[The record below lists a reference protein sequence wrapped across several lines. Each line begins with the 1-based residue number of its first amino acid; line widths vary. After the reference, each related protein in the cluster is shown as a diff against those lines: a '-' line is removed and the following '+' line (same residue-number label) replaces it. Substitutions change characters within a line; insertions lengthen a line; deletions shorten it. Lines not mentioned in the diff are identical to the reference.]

1 MGTGSGL
8 LELRGEVDDRRFTAL
23 LEGREPGSAAALV
36 PPAAS
41 TGTHRSAWDLT
52 FSAPKSVS
60 LAALVG
66 GDQRLIGAHDT
77 AVRTAF
83 AAIEPYAQARASG
96 GEVRVP
102 TAALVAAGF
111 RHHTSRSLDPQLHT
125 HVVVMNMTRRPDGAW
140 RALEPREL
148 FRSQAFATAV
158 YRSALAAEAR
168 SLGYEVTVTRGG
180 AWELRG
186 ISRTQL
192 LAFSTRRQAITAYL
206 TERGVEG
213 ARAAQIAAHQ
223 TRAAKAEIPDQ
234 AELRTRWNEQ
244 AATHGLDLYQIVRA
258 AHRTCARPLT
268 LQHGI
273 SPALAVDFAIGHV
286 TERAAV
292 AERRTVLRWALD

>member
-23 LEGREPGSAAALV
+23 LEGREPGSGALLV

-41 TGTHRSAWDLT
+41 TGTHRAAWDLT

-77 AVRTAF
+77 AVRQAF
-83 AAIEPYAQARASG
+83 VAIETYAQARANG
-96 GEVRVP
+96 GEARVP

-111 RHHTSRSLDPQLHT
+111 RHHTSRSHDPQLHT

-158 YRSALAAEAR
+158 YRSVLAAEAR
-168 SLGYEVTVTRGG
+168 ALGYDVTVTRGG

-186 ISRTQL
+186 ITRTQL

-206 TERGVEG
+206 NERGLDG

-223 TRAAKAEIPDQ
+223 TRAAKAKISD
-234 AELRTRWNEQ
+234 AVELRARWN
-244 AATHGLDLYQIVRA
+244 ALVTTHGLDLERIVRA
-258 AHRTCARPLT
+258 THPTVPRPLVRGQGVT
-268 LQHGI
+268 
-273 SPALAVDFAIGHV
+273 PTLAVDFAIGHV

-292 AERRTVLRWALD
+292 AER